1 MNSPHKGQWRG
12 ALMFSLI
19 CIWINGWVNKD
30 EGGDLRRHRAHN
42 DVIVMDRILTWYWMG
57 NKPLS
62 KQIHW
67 LPLVIRRQR
76 FILNIV
82 TVTKQ
87 TWHVGKIIDLLTW
100 FYLISVSVHD
110 IPQKMHPVH
119 ALLCFVWVKCRYIYR
134 HPLSSFH
141 WLWGD
146 HGDVIMSAMA
156 YRITSLAIVC
166 STVYSD
172 ADQSRHQRSA
182 SLALVRGIPRRRW
195 ISRTKASDAE
205 LWCFFYLRLNKR

>member
-1 MNSPHKGQWRG
+1 MAWRRKEPGHQHPWYWLGCTGIIRLTLHVVNCSGDRVVEILPQRRQYPLILHSYQKGLTGMMTSSNGNIFRDTGHLHKGQWRG

-42 DVIVMDRILTWYWMG
+42 DVIVMERILTWYWMG

-76 FILNIV
+76 FILNIL
-82 TVTKQ
+82 TVTKR

-100 FYLISVSVHD
+100 FYLISVSIHD
-110 IPQKMHPVH
+110 IPQMMHPVH
-119 ALLCFVWVKCRYIYR
+119 ALLCFVWVKCR
-134 HPLSSFH
+134 
-141 WLWGD
+141 
-146 HGDVIMSAMA
+146 
-156 YRITSLAIVC
+156 
-166 STVYSD
+166 
-172 ADQSRHQRSA
+172 
-182 SLALVRGIPRRRW
+182 
-195 ISRTKASDAE
+195 
-205 LWCFFYLRLNKR
+205 